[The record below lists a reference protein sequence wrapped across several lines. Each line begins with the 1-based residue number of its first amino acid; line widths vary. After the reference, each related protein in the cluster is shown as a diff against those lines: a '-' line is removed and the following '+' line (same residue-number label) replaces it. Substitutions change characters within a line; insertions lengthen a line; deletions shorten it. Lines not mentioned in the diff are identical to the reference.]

1 MKWRLDNRQYQ
12 LNVLASGAS
21 LQVQAAHSATS
32 QDPEQEVERAI
43 SVQLLYKSE
52 SSASLKSDSHLPK
65 IYRETVYLLQI
76 LSKDFDDSHCQRQS
90 EII

>member
-1 MKWRLDNRQYQ
+1 MKWWLDDRLYQ
-12 LNVLASGAS
+12 LNVLASCAS

-32 QDPEQEVERAI
+32 QDSEQDVERAI

-52 SSASLKSDSHLPK
+52 SSASLKSDSHFSK
-65 IYRETVYLLQI
+65 IYTETVYLLQI
-76 LSKDFDDSHCQRQS
+76 LSKDFDDSHFHRQS